1 MRGII
6 SILTRVIAWLLLVA
20 VAAVTLVPRAWRP
33 ISGIDHSLEH
43 FGVFLLLGGAFAL
56 AYRRHAYSIGLIAVV
71 LIGGLELIQLFIP
84 GRHATFVDFLLNA
97 LGATTGIAVVSLV
110 YRR

>member
-20 VAAVTLVPRAWRP
+20 VV
-33 ISGIDHSLEH
+33 
-43 FGVFLLLGGAFAL
+43 VFLLLGGAFAL